1 MATIARLCGLM
12 FALVVLFS
20 VATNAS
26 AQEQAV
32 SHKWSG
38 DGLKIELAPLGLDQV
53 RAFFIGREF
62 LTKDADFIAKTGC
75 IFRSAIGNAGTKPDN
90 PAIVIELKKWRVLR
104 DGQVSALKTREVWA
118 KVWQSRG
125 VAETPRVAF
134 HWGLFP
140 TKQRHQPTD
149 YNWGLISFDLPP
161 GEKFDLELH
170 WSLAGIE
177 QSHMLKNLECGK

>member
-1 MATIARLCGLM
+1 MVIIARFCVLVM
-12 FALVVLFS
+12 VFAVS
-20 VATNAS
+20 PNAS
-26 AQEQAV
+26 AQEQADL
-32 SHKWSG
+32 HKWSG
-38 DGLKIELAPLGLDQV
+38 NGLKIELSALGLDQV

-62 LTKDADFIAKTGC
+62 SAEDADFIANTGC
-75 IFRSAIGNAGTKPDN
+75 IFRSAIGNAGEKPGDT
-90 PAIVIELKKWRVLR
+90 AIVIELKKWRILHN
-104 DGQVSALKTREVWA
+104 GQVSAPKTREAWA

-125 VAETPRVAF
+125 VTETPKIAF

-140 TKQRHQPTD
+140 TNQRHQPTD

-161 GEKFDLELH
+161 GKKFDLELH